1 MIEIPLKKYQ
11 IDGNVKCNQKEL
23 NSFFFL
29 SKNLEKKSISIT
41 YQNGVI
47 EN

>member
-23 NSFFFL
+23 NSFF
-29 SKNLEKKSISIT
+29 SSQKIWKKNRFR
-41 YQNGVI
+41 
-47 EN
+47 